1 MHNLDG
7 WRREICTMYIIHSA
21 YLLVIHHPPSSCEG
35 RREEQLN
42 SVEFPILYK
51 WIFILQWW
59 QHSISVLKSTI
70 SQSLYSYS
78 IVIVNIDNHA
88 MLLNLFKFKIHIFV
102 PVIYFAASLTC
113 SSITP
118 FLSNPVIL
126 YRNNF
131 LVMIKMQCALC
142 SVSAALQHCSTRPL
156 CAVIYL

>member
-21 YLLVIHHPPSSCEG
+21 YLLVIHHPPSSCGG
-35 RREEQLN
+35 RRTAEQC
-42 SVEFPILYK
+42 
-51 WIFILQWW
+51 WISNIVNEYSYCNGD
-59 QHSISVLKSTI
+59 SISVLKSTI

-102 PVIYFAASLTC
+102 PVIFFAASLTC

>member
-21 YLLVIHHPPSSCEG
+21 YLLVIHHPPSSCGG
-35 RREEQLN
+35 RRTAEQR
-42 SVEFPILYK
+42 
-51 WIFILQWW
+51 WISNIVNEYSYCNGD
-59 QHSISVLKSTI
+59 SISVLKSTI